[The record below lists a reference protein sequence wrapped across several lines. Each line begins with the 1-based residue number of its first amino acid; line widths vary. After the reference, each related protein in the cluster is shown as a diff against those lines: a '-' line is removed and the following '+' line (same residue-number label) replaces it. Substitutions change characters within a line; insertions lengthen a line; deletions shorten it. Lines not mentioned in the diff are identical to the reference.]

1 MIIVQ
6 NMEQLK
12 NLYDPYAFTNHD
24 FCFDYDTNN
33 SLKMHHK
40 PMRRKPFKKK
50 HIILDEYTNI
60 KL

>member
-1 MIIVQ
+1 
-6 NMEQLK
+6 MEQLK